1 MDINT
6 LHSVACKGDKRAID
20 ELFAVLTSRFRMFA
34 RHKIKNGQDAEE
46 IVQEAL
52 VAISA
57 EYNNITFTTSFN
69 AWACKVLDNRMLD
82 YFRKKKRENKR
93 FDKSAIPDS
102 DSMATEMRANPDL
115 KRKLKECLHKI
126 CRKNIRY
133 ARILNLHFLGY
144 KTDEICGNMDVK
156 PATLYSALSKARS
169 MLEICLEK
177 GDIR

>member
-1 MDINT
+1 MNINA
-6 LHSVACKGDKRAID
+6 LHSNACKGDNRAID

-34 RHKIKNGQDAEE
+34 RHKIRNGQDAEE

-52 VAISA
+52 VTISK

-82 YFRKKKRENKR
+82 YFRKKKRESKR
-93 FDKSAIPDS
+93 FDKSATPDS
-102 DSMATEMRANPDL
+102 DSMATGMNSNPDL
-115 KRKLKECLHKI
+115 KRKLKECLRKI
-126 CRKNIRY
+126 CHRNIRY

-144 KTDEICGNMDVK
+144 RTHEICGNLSVK

-177 GDIR
+177 GDIK